1 MSYILPLFRV
11 HIFLCLFLTLSL
23 NAEQEF
29 EQAYAPISVSG
40 ITIFVPIELYP
51 DETNYLSIKETAEK
65 YLLQWTDNSNSDY
78 YVIERKVNNSWQLV
92 ADQVSTNEYQASKS
106 YGDEF
111 RVRGCHQYGCSDWT
125 NVNNISRLP
134 LQITSFYTNRS
145 LVNVGDDIVVSWNV
159 LGASEVNLKVNNTN
173 YIALPFSGSK
183 TLTLH
188 DYALFELSTIGFGNT
203 ATQELAVVVNQPR
216 VLQPVDLS
224 GYLHPL
230 ENLGLDI
237 IKRAILTVDNYT
249 YVATQD
255 GFMHKVNDQSQI
267 VWSKNTNGVIANQ
280 PIISNGY
287 LYYSVS
293 LINGAGE
300 ICKTSILSA
309 ETICKGT
316 GHVVIASPII
326 NQVPSNSLT
335 TNTQKSSKTSNL
347 SDANKSLLSIDTSG
361 VVTEYNL
368 ETLTVQ
374 NKFMLPTSYRNN
386 SILSNVKI
394 SQNNELVLR
403 TDNQVVALVI
413 PSASS
418 AVTSFFSKVQSFFT
432 RDNMEVINKDIEVL
446 NIAWEKEL
454 K

>member
-1 MSYILPLFRV
+1 MIYIRPLFRV

-92 ADQVSTNEYQASKS
+92 AEQVSTNEYHASKS

-188 DYALFELSTIGFGNT
+188 DYALLELSTNGFGDD
-203 ATQELAVVVNQPR
+203 ATQELAVVVTPPS
-216 VLQPVDLS
+216 VIQPVDLS
-224 GYLHPL
+224 GYLQPL

-237 IKRAILTVDNYT
+237 IQRAILTVENYT

-255 GFMHKVNDQSQI
+255 GFMHKVNDRSQI

-293 LINGAGE
+293 LIDGTGE

-309 ETICKGT
+309 ETICKKN

-326 NQVPSNSLT
+326 NQAPSNSLT
-335 TNTQKSSKTSNL
+335 TETQKSSKTSNL

-374 NKFMLPTSYRNN
+374 NQFMLPTSYRNN
-386 SILSNVKI
+386 SILSNAKI

-403 TDNQVVALVI
+403 TENQVVALVI
-413 PSASS
+413 PSAPSS
-418 AVTSFFSKVQSFFT
+418 VTNFFSNVQSFFIEST
-432 RDNMEVINKDIEVL
+432 SDDNAAPKVL
-446 NIAWEKEL
+446 DVAWEKEL
-454 K
+454 